1 MDRNAIME
9 WLVLL
14 TIATAS
20 PSSGVELVQYCRQQR
35 SEALMRTNDEIYA
48 YTIYLQCLDN
58 E

>member
-1 MDRNAIME
+1 ME

-14 TIATAS
+14 AIATAS
-20 PSSGVELVQYCRQQR
+20 PLSGVELVQYCRQQR

-48 YTIYLQCLDN
+48 YTIYLKCLDN